1 MTKSTGEAA
10 ATASILLVDDRPENL
25 LALEETLAPLG
36 HRLTSATSGDK
47 ALRLLLNGDFAVILL
62 DVQMP
67 GIDGFELADLIRAR
81 ERSRRTPIIFLTAG
95 SSHHQQIV
103 RGYEAGG
110 VDYLLKPYD
119 PDVLRAKVSVFVE
132 LAGARSELAYLA
144 GLNRAVL
151 DATAESIEAVGPS
164 GERLLANAAHERLR
178 EELGGA
184 VPGPP
189 ATGDDP
195 LAVAED
201 EIEHV
206 AGRWFRRRT
215 APVLDERGSQIGRMT
230 VLRDV
235 TVERA
240 AEQLKTSLVETVSHE
255 LRSPL
260 TAVLGFAE
268 MARRPGLDEAT
279 RERWLETVIEEA
291 KRMNTLVDDF
301 LDLQRIEHSA
311 FRLLLEP
318 FELHPVLERE
328 AALFSVQSEI
338 HRIALALEEELPEV
352 VGERDRIE
360 QVVANLLSNAIK
372 YSPDGCEVELAA
384 QTRNG
389 WVRVSVRDEG
399 LGIPAEQQT
408 RLFTK
413 FFRVDTPERRSIGG
427 TGLGLALSREIVEA
441 HGGELGFESV
451 EGEGS
456 TFWFELPRAS

>member
-1 MTKSTGEAA
+1 MSAETTPDVSV
-10 ATASILLVDDRPENL
+10 LLVDDRPENL
-25 LALEETLAPLG
+25 LALEATLEPLG
-36 HRLTSATSGDK
+36 HRLTSATDGEQ
-47 ALRLLLNGDFAVILL
+47 ALRLLLDEDFAVILL

-67 GIDGFELADLIRAR
+67 GIDGFELADMIRAR
-81 ERSRRTPIIFLTAG
+81 ERTKATPIIFLTAG
-95 SSHHQQIV
+95 SSHEQQIA

-119 PDVLRAKVSVFVE
+119 PVVLRAKVAVFVE
-132 LAGARSELAYLA
+132 LARARSKLAYFA

-151 DATAESIEAVGPS
+151 DATAESIDVVSPT
-164 GERLLANAAHERLR
+164 GEPLLANAAHERLQD
-178 EELGGA
+178 ELAGD

-189 ATGDDP
+189 ETSDP
-195 LAVAED
+195 IGVAED
-201 EIEHV
+201 EIQHA
-206 AGRWFRRRT
+206 AGRWFRRRS
-215 APVLDERGSQIGRMT
+215 APVLDADRRQIGRMT

-255 LRSPL
+255 IRTPL

-268 MARRPGLDEAT
+268 MARRPGVDEAT
-279 RERWLETVIEEA
+279 RDRWLQVVIDQA
-291 KRMNTLVDDF
+291 TRLNTLVDDF

-318 FELHPVLERE
+318 FELDPVLQRE
-328 AALFSVQSEI
+328 AALFDVQSEI
-338 HRIALALEEELPEV
+338 HKVALAVEQELPEV

-372 YSPDGCEVELAA
+372 YSPAGGEVELAA
-384 QTRNG
+384 RTTDSC
-389 WVRVSVRDEG
+389 VRVSVRDEG
-399 LGIPAEQQT
+399 LGIPAEQQS

-413 FFRVDTPERRSIGG
+413 FFRVDTPQTRSIGG

-441 HGGELGFESV
+441 HGGRLGFESV
-451 EGEGS
+451 EGKGS
-456 TFWFELPRAS
+456 IFWFELPRAA

>member
-1 MTKSTGEAA
+1 MPLHKEEGAP
-10 ATASILLVDDRPENL
+10 TASILLVDDRPENL

-36 HRLTSATSGDK
+36 HRLTSATNGDQ

-119 PDVLRAKVSVFVE
+119 PDVLRAKASVFVE
-132 LAGARSELAYLA
+132 LARARSELAYLA

-151 DATAESIEAVGPS
+151 DATAESIEVVGPS
-164 GERLLANAAHERLR
+164 GEPLLANVAHEQLR

-195 LAVAED
+195 LAVVED
-201 EIEHV
+201 EVEHS
-206 AGRWFRRRT
+206 AGRWFRRRA
-215 APVLDERGSQIGRMT
+215 APVFDERGSHIGRMT

-255 LRSPL
+255 LRTPL
-260 TAVLGFAE
+260 TAVLGYAE
-268 MARRPGLDEAT
+268 MARRYGVDEPT
-279 RERWLETVIEEA
+279 RERWLQIVVEQA
-291 KRMNTLVDDF
+291 QRLNTLVDDF
-301 LDLQRIEHSA
+301 LELQRIEHSA

-318 FELHPVLERE
+318 FALDPVLERE
-328 AALFSVQSEI
+328 ASLFSAQSDD
-338 HRIALALEEELPEV
+338 HRIELALEPDLPAV
-352 VGERDRIE
+352 VGEQDRIE
-360 QVVANLLSNAIK
+360 QVIANLLSNAIK
-372 YSPDGCEVELAA
+372 YSPEGGEVNLAA
-384 QTRNG
+384 YARSDS
-389 WVRVSVRDEG
+389 VRVSVRDEG
-399 LGIPAEQQT
+399 LGIAAEHQAK
-408 RLFTK
+408 LFTK
-413 FFRVDTPERRSIGG
+413 FFRVDTPQTRSIGG
-427 TGLGLALSREIVEA
+427 TGLGLALSREILLA

-456 TFWFELPRAS
+456 TFWFELPRAV

>member
-1 MTKSTGEAA
+1 MPVHKEEAA
-10 ATASILLVDDRPENL
+10 RTASILLVDDRPENL

-36 HRLTSATSGDK
+36 HPLTSAADGAD

-132 LAGARSELAYLA
+132 LARARSELAYLA

-151 DATAESIEAVGPS
+151 DATAESIEVVGPS
-164 GERLLANAAHERLR
+164 GEPLLANAAHERLR
-178 EELGGA
+178 EELGDS

-195 LAVAED
+195 LSVAED
-201 EIEHV
+201 EVEHV

-215 APVLDERGSQIGRMT
+215 APVLDEHGCQIGRMT

-255 LRSPL
+255 LRTPL
-260 TAVLGFAE
+260 TSVLGFAE
-268 MARRPGLDEAT
+268 MARRPGLDELT
-279 RERWLETVIEEA
+279 RQRWLQTVIEQA
-291 KRMNTLVDDF
+291 QRLNALVDDF

-318 FELHPVLERE
+318 FALDPVLERE
-328 AALFSVQSEI
+328 AALFSAQSSA
-338 HRIALALEEELPEV
+338 HRVELALEADLPEV
-352 VGERDRIE
+352 VGEQDRIE

-372 YSPDGCEVELAA
+372 YSPKGGEVNLAA
-384 QTRNG
+384 HTRSDS
-389 WVRVSVRDEG
+389 VRVSVRDEG
-399 LGIPAEQQT
+399 LGIPAAQQG

-413 FFRVDTPERRSIGG
+413 FFRVDTPETRSIGG
-427 TGLGLALSREIVEA
+427 TGLGLALSREIVHA

-456 TFWFELPRAS
+456 TFWFELPCAS